1 MFDFGNANDGQ
12 RQAISTTEGPV
23 LITAGPGTGKTYT
36 LVQRAIYLIEE
47 RGVKPEDIF
56 IATFTEKAAKEL
68 ITRITNELAS
78 RNITVNVNE
87 MYVGTFH
94 SLCLRIIKDHL
105 EYTRLKKNYRL
116 LDTFDQQYLVFR
128 NIYKFRTISGI
139 ENVMPKGGAW
149 KWAQAICEFSNNLT
163 EEVVDIDAMLSDH
176 DMEISVIAKVVNTYQ
191 AMLDEENLMDFSA
204 IQTECYRLLKENK
217 DILEDLRN
225 SIKYIMVD
233 EYQDT
238 NYIQEQ
244 TIFLLGTHENICV
257 VGDDDQG
264 LYRFRGATIRN
275 ILEFP
280 SKFDVGK
287 CQIIPLVI
295 NYRSDSD
302 IVEFYNKWMITTS
315 GSKFKFEWDKF
326 RYDKRIVANET
337 SKIESPCVVKLASKD
352 DEDEWHERVLDFIN
366 RLKNSGKIQD
376 YNQLAFLFSS
386 VKHERVISLA
396 RFLESN
402 HINVYSPRS
411 DMFFRREEVMQA
423 LGCMMLMFP
432 NYVKGLENGEYKF
445 LDNTHYFYFRD
456 CIKAANEFVTK
467 PENLEL
473 KRFIRAHGKGH
484 ATLAANSSGTTD
496 YTYSGL
502 LYRLFMYKPFS
513 DILDTDIGVGVVDIR
528 PARNLAKLTQIIGKF
543 EYLHNIDV
551 LTGKYIIKNTELL
564 FNMYIKLLFDGGIA
578 EYEDDEEYAPKDADP
593 IGFDNVK
600 NEEFLKKSI
609 TMFWERYG
617 GKTYEGLPP
626 KMAIFAASVAEAT
639 DVVRPAVEKILSE
652 LNVSLDTILVNT
664 GDTTVTKNDDIRDF
678 NNLDVL
684 GTEGSRKQFI
694 ILVEKGRE
702 GWNCRSLLGIA
713 LFRSPKSKIFVLQA
727 TMRCLRKLTDEQLKA
742 TVFLSKENLDTLDE
756 ELRNNYNMEIKDLGQ
771 SSDKKKNSYKVR
783 VLPPPRSIK
792 MKRIWHE
799 YSLIEKEYSEPI
811 DFKVSEIDDAKYE
824 SKMYEKGSIR
834 LELSTKETVI
844 DDIKD
849 QMRYSRFS
857 LVGEISRYMNLSCV
871 LISRILSEAID
882 GFDNL
887 VEVVNK
893 HNEVLDDVII
903 PKIFN
908 TLYEVKSEQKNED
921 VDVILLKEPKDSG
934 YYEFSA
940 DENLVIEKDHNSF
953 TPEEIKKSFH
963 ADTYCFDSKPEKEC
977 FLQYISSKKVKE
989 IYFTGMFTANQG
1001 DLFVQYYDPESKRI
1015 RQYYPDFLAK
1025 MNDGS
1030 YQLIEVK
1037 GDNMIDDEVVK
1048 AKAEAAE
1055 EMSVASGMKYV
1066 MYAGSVLMKQNVLEH
1081 PPVTYSEEPS
1091 PLLMVAEDP
1100 VPYGK

>member
-94 SLCLRIIKDHL
+94 SLCLRIIKEHL

-128 NIYKFRTISGI
+128 NIYKFRMLSGI

-163 EEVVDIDAMLSDH
+163 EEVVDIDAMLGDH

-191 AMLDEENLMDFSA
+191 AMLDEENLIDFSA
-204 IQTECYRLLKENK
+204 IQTECYRLLTENK

-244 TIFLLGTHENICV
+244 IIFLLGTHENICV

-411 DMFFRREEVMQA
+411 DMFFRREEVMQT

-473 KRFIRAHGKGH
+473 KRFIRAHGKEH
-484 ATLAANSSGTTD
+484 ATLAANLSGTTD

-528 PARNLAKLTQIIGKF
+528 
-543 EYLHNIDV
+543 
-551 LTGKYIIKNTELL
+551 
-564 FNMYIKLLFDGGIA
+564 
-578 EYEDDEEYAPKDADP
+578 
-593 IGFDNVK
+593 
-600 NEEFLKKSI
+600 
-609 TMFWERYG
+609 
-617 GKTYEGLPP
+617 
-626 KMAIFAASVAEAT
+626 
-639 DVVRPAVEKILSE
+639 
-652 LNVSLDTILVNT
+652 
-664 GDTTVTKNDDIRDF
+664 
-678 NNLDVL
+678 
-684 GTEGSRKQFI
+684 
-694 ILVEKGRE
+694 
-702 GWNCRSLLGIA
+702 
-713 LFRSPKSKIFVLQA
+713 PKSKIFVLQA

-824 SKMYEKGSIR
+824 SRMYEKGSIR

-887 VEVVNK
+887 VEAVNK

-921 VDVILLKEPKDSG
+921 VDVILLKEPKGSG

-1081 PPVTYSEEPS
+1081 PPVTYSDEPS

>member
-1 MFDFGNANDGQ
+1 MDEQLTFEFAERPTIKGFPELRWTGKRPYRSTQYYPAQLRERYGEEKDGWINKIFWGDNLQVMSHMLKEYRGKIDLIYIDPPFDSKADYKKKIEIKGVGKAETDSTSFEEKQYGDIWTNDEYLQFMYERIILLRELMSSSGNIFVHCDWHKSSYLRIICDEVFGNNNFVNEIIWKRKGGSSNPSKQLDVATDTILWY
-12 RQAISTTEGPV
+12 RKTESAIFNAQFSKDSPETQQ
-23 LITAGPGTGKTYT
+23 Y
-36 LVQRAIYLIEE
+36 IEE
-47 RGVKPEDIF
+47 RFNNVDENGRRFMKSPIVSPNYRENLIYEYKGYTPPANGWSISRELMEKWDADSKLYFPERGNRIYRKIFLDEYPGQPVSNIWTDIF
-56 IATFTEKAAKEL
+56 VINPMALERLDYPTLRNTINMLAEATSIVACYNYTG
-68 ITRITNELAS
+68 TP
-78 RNITVNVNE
+78 
-87 MYVGTFH
+87 YVKRQV
-94 SLCLRIIKDHL
+94 L
-105 EYTRLKKNYRL
+105 
-116 LDTFDQQYLVFR
+116 
-128 NIYKFRTISGI
+128 
-139 ENVMPKGGAW
+139 P
-149 KWAQAICEFSNNLT
+149 
-163 EEVVDIDAMLSDH
+163 EVVYAYGLRDS
-176 DMEISVIAKVVNTYQ
+176 ISHG
-191 AMLDEENLMDFSA
+191 
-204 IQTECYRLLKENK
+204 
-217 DILEDLRN
+217 
-225 SIKYIMVD
+225 
-233 EYQDT
+233 
-238 NYIQEQ
+238 
-244 TIFLLGTHENICV
+244 FL
-257 VGDDDQG
+257 
-264 LYRFRGATIRN
+264 
-275 ILEFP
+275 
-280 SKFDVGK
+280 
-287 CQIIPLVI
+287 
-295 NYRSDSD
+295 
-302 IVEFYNKWMITTS
+302 
-315 GSKFKFEWDKF
+315 
-326 RYDKRIVANET
+326 
-337 SKIESPCVVKLASKD
+337 
-352 DEDEWHERVLDFIN
+352 
-366 RLKNSGKIQD
+366 
-376 YNQLAFLFSS
+376 
-386 VKHERVISLA
+386 
-396 RFLESN
+396 
-402 HINVYSPRS
+402 
-411 DMFFRREEVMQA
+411 
-423 LGCMMLMFP
+423 
-432 NYVKGLENGEYKF
+432 
-445 LDNTHYFYFRD
+445 
-456 CIKAANEFVTK
+456 
-467 PENLEL
+467 
-473 KRFIRAHGKGH
+473 
-484 ATLAANSSGTTD
+484 
-496 YTYSGL
+496 
-502 LYRLFMYKPFS
+502 
-513 DILDTDIGVGVVDIR
+513 
-528 PARNLAKLTQIIGKF
+528 
-543 EYLHNIDV
+543 
-551 LTGKYIIKNTELL
+551 
-564 FNMYIKLLFDGGIA
+564 
-578 EYEDDEEYAPKDADP
+578 KDADP

-639 DVVRPAVEKILSE
+639 DVVRPAVEKVLSE

-678 NNLDVL
+678 NNLDVF

-742 TVFLSKENLDTLDE
+742 TVFLSKENLYTLDE

-771 SSDKKKNSYKVR
+771 SSDKKKSSYKVR

-811 DFKVSEIDDAKYE
+811 DFKIAEIDETKYE

-844 DDIKD
+844 DDIKE

-857 LVGEISRYMNLSCV
+857 LVGEISRYMNLPCV
-871 LISRILSEAID
+871 LINRILSESTD
-882 GFDNL
+882 GFDSL
-887 VEVVNK
+887 VDAVNK

-903 PKIFN
+903 PKIFHS
-908 TLYEVKSEQKNED
+908 LYEVKSEQKNKD
-921 VDVILLKEPKDSG
+921 VDVILLKEPKDAG

-940 DENLVIEKDHNSF
+940 DENLVIEKDHNGF

-1025 MNDGS
+1025 MADGS

-1081 PPVTYSEEPS
+1081 PPMTYSGEQP
-1091 PLLMVAEDP
+1091 PLLMVAEDS

>member
-1 MFDFGNANDGQ
+1 MGVYVDEAHHLFGANL
-12 RQAISTTEGPV
+12 E
-23 LITAGPGTGKTYT
+23 
-36 LVQRAIYLIEE
+36 
-47 RGVKPEDIF
+47 
-56 IATFTEKAAKEL
+56 KEL
-68 ITRITNELAS
+68 RS
-78 RNITVNVNE
+78 
-87 MYVGTFH
+87 
-94 SLCLRIIKDHL
+94 
-105 EYTRLKKNYRL
+105 
-116 LDTFDQQYLVFR
+116 
-128 NIYKFRTISGI
+128 
-139 ENVMPKGGAW
+139 GGAN
-149 KWAQAICEFSNNLT
+149 KTTLRNTINMLAEATSIVACYNYTGTPYVKRQVLP
-163 EEVVDIDAMLSDH
+163 EVVYAYGLRDS
-176 DMEISVIAKVVNTYQ
+176 ISHG
-191 AMLDEENLMDFSA
+191 
-204 IQTECYRLLKENK
+204 
-217 DILEDLRN
+217 
-225 SIKYIMVD
+225 
-233 EYQDT
+233 
-238 NYIQEQ
+238 
-244 TIFLLGTHENICV
+244 FL
-257 VGDDDQG
+257 
-264 LYRFRGATIRN
+264 
-275 ILEFP
+275 
-280 SKFDVGK
+280 
-287 CQIIPLVI
+287 
-295 NYRSDSD
+295 
-302 IVEFYNKWMITTS
+302 
-315 GSKFKFEWDKF
+315 
-326 RYDKRIVANET
+326 
-337 SKIESPCVVKLASKD
+337 
-352 DEDEWHERVLDFIN
+352 
-366 RLKNSGKIQD
+366 
-376 YNQLAFLFSS
+376 
-386 VKHERVISLA
+386 
-396 RFLESN
+396 
-402 HINVYSPRS
+402 
-411 DMFFRREEVMQA
+411 
-423 LGCMMLMFP
+423 
-432 NYVKGLENGEYKF
+432 
-445 LDNTHYFYFRD
+445 
-456 CIKAANEFVTK
+456 
-467 PENLEL
+467 
-473 KRFIRAHGKGH
+473 
-484 ATLAANSSGTTD
+484 
-496 YTYSGL
+496 
-502 LYRLFMYKPFS
+502 
-513 DILDTDIGVGVVDIR
+513 
-528 PARNLAKLTQIIGKF
+528 
-543 EYLHNIDV
+543 
-551 LTGKYIIKNTELL
+551 
-564 FNMYIKLLFDGGIA
+564 
-578 EYEDDEEYAPKDADP
+578 KDADP

-702 GWNCRSLLGIA
+702 GWNCHSLLGIA

-771 SSDKKKNSYKVR
+771 SSDKKKSSYKVR

-811 DFKVSEIDDAKYE
+811 DFKIAEIDETKYE
-824 SKMYEKGSIR
+824 SRMYEKGSIR

-857 LVGEISRYMNLSCV
+857 LTGEISRYMNLSCV
-871 LISRILSEAID
+871 LISRILSEAVD

-887 VEVVNK
+887 VEAVNK

-1081 PPVTYSEEPS
+1081 PPVTYSDEPS

>member
-163 EEVVDIDAMLSDH
+163 EEIVDIDAMLSDH

-191 AMLDEENLMDFSA
+191 AMLDEENLIDFSA
-204 IQTECYRLLKENK
+204 IQTECYRLLTENK

-244 TIFLLGTHENICV
+244 IIFLLGTHENICV

-280 SKFDVGK
+280 SKFDVEK

-302 IVEFYNKWMITTS
+302 IVGFYNKWMITTS

-473 KRFIRAHGKGH
+473 KR
-484 ATLAANSSGTTD
+484 
-496 YTYSGL
+496 
-502 LYRLFMYKPFS
+502 
-513 DILDTDIGVGVVDIR
+513 
-528 PARNLAKLTQIIGKF
+528 
-543 EYLHNIDV
+543 
-551 LTGKYIIKNTELL
+551 
-564 FNMYIKLLFDGGIA
+564 
-578 EYEDDEEYAPKDADP
+578 
-593 IGFDNVK
+593 
-600 NEEFLKKSI
+600 
-609 TMFWERYG
+609 
-617 GKTYEGLPP
+617 
-626 KMAIFAASVAEAT
+626 
-639 DVVRPAVEKILSE
+639 
-652 LNVSLDTILVNT
+652 
-664 GDTTVTKNDDIRDF
+664 
-678 NNLDVL
+678 
-684 GTEGSRKQFI
+684 
-694 ILVEKGRE
+694 
-702 GWNCRSLLGIA
+702 
-713 LFRSPKSKIFVLQA
+713 
-727 TMRCLRKLTDEQLKA
+727 
-742 TVFLSKENLDTLDE
+742 
-756 ELRNNYNMEIKDLGQ
+756 LGQ

-844 DDIKD
+844 DDIKN

-887 VEVVNK
+887 VEAVNK

-940 DENLVIEKDHNSF
+940 DENLVIEKDYNSF

-1066 MYAGSVLMKQNVLEH
+1066 MYASSVLMKQNVLEH